1 MMARRLSLVVC
12 KIPTTLPTDAAKTQF
27 LIPVRNVGSTTLATV
42 NDMKKMFADTAGL
55 GMDVEW

>member
-1 MMARRLSLVVC
+1 MMARRLSLIVC

-27 LIPVRNVGSTTLATV
+27 LIPVRNVGDTTLATV
-42 NDMKKMFADTAGL
+42 NDMKKVFGNTGAG